1 MNTTTA
7 SKENVI
13 PIENRISV
21 TLDDLCQL
29 LSCGKKTARDIAA
42 DANAVCYFGKR
53 TLYNVSKI
61 KDFMDVK
68 AI

>member
-7 SKENVI
+7 RKENVI
-13 PIENRISV
+13 PIENRIAV

-53 TLYNVSKI
+53 TL
-61 KDFMDVK
+61 
-68 AI
+68 